1 MDSKVLHLVRHGQAF
16 HNVQGEIL
24 LQMRSSWKIF
34 LDGRWRRLTLKHFLR
49 AFRCLWLLLC
59 CIVSPAPPRPSSSPA
74 AVMPIYYEHADASL
88 TATGWEQAE
97 FLHREFRISGLRDR
111 VELVV
116 VSPLTR
122 TLQTASGIFGGGN
135 FTDTTDQ
142 LAAPLMVDN
151 VGRCPRPA
159 ISSANSP
166 PFVALELC
174 REKLGT
180 MPCDQRSPRSKSEI
194 QFPGI
199 DFSNIEQ
206 DQDELWK
213 PDRREPEEELDKRA
227 RAFLEWLWS
236 RGEEEIAVV
245 SHAGFLTNL
254 VTKFGDEAVNKT
266 VFANCELRSVRLRKI
281 VTGSDYAFEL
291 TAA

>member
-1 MDSKVLHLVRHGQAF
+1 DF
-16 HNVQGEIL
+16 
-24 LQMRSSWKIF
+24 
-34 LDGRWRRLTLKHFLR
+34 
-49 AFRCLWLLLC
+49 
-59 CIVSPAPPRPSSSPA
+59 SSP
-74 AVMPIYYEHADASL
+74 
-88 TATGWEQAE
+88 
-97 FLHREFRISGLRDR
+97 
-111 VELVV
+111 
-116 VSPLTR
+116 R

-180 MPCDQRSPRSKSEI
+180 MPCDQ
-194 QFPGI
+194 FPGI
-199 DFSNIEQ
+199 DFSNSEQ

-213 PDRREPEEELDKRA
+213 PDRRELEEELDKRA

-266 VFANCELRSVRLRKI
+266 VFANCELRSVRLRSHRSFVLETLDLGVVLLRKI